1 MDQETLSSV
10 LSAVLPDVEELYRRA
25 TKAEQAQILSK
36 RLPTRIK
43 ELLAS
48 NLDKAFYK
56 FHGGATNDFSR
67 FARAL
72 FKAVTISMYSAAL
85 KEEAKRDLTSSSSPS

>member
-10 LSAVLPDVEELYRRA
+10 ISATLPDVAELYRHA
-25 TKAEQAQILSK
+25 TKGERALLARKL
-36 RLPTRIK
+36 LPTRIK

-48 NLDKAFYK
+48 KLDKAVYK
-56 FHGGATNDFSR
+56 FHGEATNDFSR

-85 KEEAKRDLTSSSSPS
+85 KEEAKRDLTSSSPS